1 MAVIALPDARHHDDL
16 RAVYLLFVCGC
27 SATYVVGAA
36 ARRLYY
42 YASQIPML
50 GVVGVTFLLSGDR
63 VTRLL
68 GFAVPIYFIVMT
80 SLHHEVHN
88 VVISEL
94 QLQERNDEANVA
106 LRAANTQLSQQALR
120 DDLTGLANR
129 AAFMDRLGAAVASA
143 RRERN
148 DDRGPL
154 SRRRPVQ
161 GDQRLARSRRG
172 RHGADR
178 GRGRIMKVIRSRD
191 VLARLGGDEFTMLLD
206 GVHGRAEADR
216 DRGARRRLLRR
227 AVRGCRPPV
236 QRVRERRYRDQHRR
250 DRRRRGAALARRR
263 RPVPGQA
270 GRPQPDRGV
279 RHRAARV
286 DPAPA
291 RRRAGASR
299 RAGRAADIVAW
310 FQPEVD
316 LRSGADRRRRGV
328 GALDAPR
335 ARAARRLEVRPA
347 RGGGGARVPSR
358 RPDRGAARS
367 KRGPA
372 SPRPVSIRG
381 SASGATC
388 RRAS

>member
-1 MAVIALPDARHHDDL
+1 MRSSLLGIPSSVLLALIMGSSVPASRRVIFVIFVSVADLVTFFGSMNYLARRRRGEVVTGYWFGPVSTALIGLAWASMAVIALPDARHHDDL

-63 VTRLL
+63 VTWLL

-120 DDLTGLANR
+120 DDLTGPR
-129 AAFMDRLGAAVASA
+129 EPRRVHGPA
-143 RRERN
+143 RRGGCVGASRAQRRSGSSISTSTGSKSIN
-148 DDRGPL
+148 DSLGHA
-154 SRRRPVQ
+154 V
-161 GDQRLARSRRG
+161 GDMVLTEVAE
-172 RHGADR
+172 
-178 GRGRIMKVIRSRD
+178 RIMKVIRSHD

-206 GVHGRAEADR
+206 GVHGRAEANAIAERVAGCFVD
-216 DRGARRRLLRR
+216 
-227 AVRGCRPPV
+227 AVRGRRPPV
-236 QRVRERRYRDQHRR
+236 QRVRERRCRDQHRR
-250 DRRRRGAALARRR
+250 DRRCRGAALARRR

-279 RHRAARV
+279 RHRAA
-286 DPAPA
+286 
-291 RRRAGASR
+291 
-299 RAGRAADIVAW
+299 
-310 FQPEVD
+310 
-316 LRSGADRRRRGV
+316 
-328 GALDAPR
+328 
-335 ARAARRLEVRPA
+335 
-347 RGGGGARVPSR
+347 
-358 RPDRGAARS
+358 
-367 KRGPA
+367 
-372 SPRPVSIRG
+372 
-381 SASGATC
+381 
-388 RRAS
+388 